1 MKTIRNKY
9 PKTIRYPS
17 FCGGVSETG
26 IRYPRETHGWE
37 LYSLRITA
45 PVNREVDPL
54 DAHLKVDAR
63 YFRTNHLEKVDS
75 LARDLQIAVKHHY
88 PDCMQGKGRISPT
101 VCGVKGGGKGGRS

>member
-1 MKTIRNKY
+1 M
-9 PKTIRYPS
+9 
-17 FCGGVSETG
+17 
-26 IRYPRETHGWE
+26 
-37 LYSLRITA
+37 RITA

-54 DAHLKVDAR
+54 DAHPKVEAR

-101 VCGVKGGGKGGRS
+101 VCGIKGGLVGGLATWPSRNATSSRCAATAREERANRHGRYDVEP